1 MTYIKV
7 GTACLNQTPLDWEGN
22 RQRIMAALEAAR
34 AAGVDLLCLPEL
46 CITGYGC
53 EDLFHSPEVCERAID
68 TLYQIASDSPINPVF
83 CVGLP
88 IIHNGALYNTVAV
101 IQHNRVL
108 GFVAKQ
114 HLAGDGIHY
123 EPRWFKPWPEGVV
136 KTLGNRHKPIG
147 DLQFDFKGVKVGF
160 EICEDAW
167 VANRPGATLA
177 RKGVDIIMNPSASHF
192 AIGKN
197 TTRRRFVAEGAR
209 AFRVTYLYANLVG
222 NEAGRAIYDGDCL
235 IAGGSNGDILSE
247 GPRFS
252 FKDMELTTAVVDLSS
267 TRVPRIGSASFT
279 PDLSTTFIEGS
290 HFEGTVEPLTRN
302 ADLKYWDDYE
312 EFQEAEALGLWD
324 YARKSHSKGYVISLS
339 GGADSA
345 ACAYLVDY
353 ALQRAVATHGTD
365 AVERM
370 VGTNNLY
377 DFLTCVYQSTE
388 NSSDTT
394 FAAAETLSE
403 NIGCKFRELDVED
416 IVQAYVKGISKSLGL
431 SLTWGSNDI
440 ALQNIQARVRAP
452 SAWLIANLEGKLLI
466 TTSNRSEAAVGY
478 CTMDGD
484 TAGSIAPI
492 AGVAKAFLL
501 GWLRSEPVQKSY
513 TSAALITAQKPTAEL
528 RPGSTQTDEDDLM
541 PYDVLNAVETEAIEN
556 KRGPLVVYRRICELF
571 PEAGPE
577 KVLIWVEKFFHL
589 WFRNQWKR
597 EKYSLSFQ
605 IDSRSLDPRTWC
617 RAPILSAGYHEELSE
632 LRAFVEREEL

>member
-1 MTYIKV
+1 MTRLKV
-7 GTACLNQTPLDWEGN
+7 GAACLNQTPLDWEGN
-22 RQRIMAALEAAR
+22 KQRILEALETAR
-34 AAGVDLLCLPEL
+34 ANRVDLLCLPEL

-53 EDLFHSPEVCERAID
+53 EDFFHSPETCERAMDI
-68 TLYQIASDSPINPVF
+68 LYQIALASPINLVF

-88 IIHNGALYNTVAV
+88 VIYNGALYNAVAV

-108 GFVAKQ
+108 GFVTKQ

-136 KTLGNRHKPIG
+136 KTLNNKHKPIG
-147 DLQFDFKGVKVGF
+147 DLQFDFMGIKVGF

-197 TTRRRFVAEGAR
+197 TTRRRFVAEGSR
-209 AFRVTYLYANLVG
+209 VYRVTYIYANLVG
-222 NEAGRAIYDGDCL
+222 NEAGRVIYDGDCL
-235 IAGGSNGDILSE
+235 IAGGSDGDILSE

-279 PDLSTTFIEGS
+279 PDLSATFIEGS
-290 HFEGTVEPLTRN
+290 RFEKTLEPLTEK
-302 ADLKYWDDYE
+302 ADLKCWDDYE
-312 EFQEAEALGLWD
+312 EFQEAEALALWD

-345 ACAYLVDY
+345 ACAYLVVY
-353 ALQRAVATHGTD
+353 ALQKAIITHGKY
-365 AVERM
+365 AVKRM
-370 VGTNNLY
+370 VGTDNHY
-377 DFLTCVYQSTE
+377 DFLTCIYQSTE
-388 NSSDTT
+388 NSSDLT
-394 FAAAETLSE
+394 FDAAKGVAS
-403 NIGCKFRELDVED
+403 NILCKFLSIDVD
-416 IVQAYVKGISKSLGL
+416 HIVQSYTQEISKVLGR
-431 SLTWGSNDI
+431 SLTWENADI
-440 ALQNIQARVRAP
+440 PLQNIQARVRAP
-452 SAWLIANLEGKLLI
+452 SAWLVANLEGKLLI

-492 AGVAKAFLL
+492 AGVPKAFLL
-501 GWLRSEPVQKSY
+501 GWLRSEPVQKYY

-541 PYDVLNAVETEAIEN
+541 PYDILNAIETWAIEG
-556 KRGPLVVYRRICELF
+556 KLGPSEAYDHLMMMFQHLDEDQAYEYICKFYTLF
-571 PEAGPE
+571 S
-577 KVLIWVEKFFHL
+577 
-589 WFRNQWKR
+589 RNQWKR
-597 EKYSLSFQ
+597 ERYALAFHTA
-605 IDSRSLDPRTWC
+605 SRNLDPRSWC
-617 RAPILSAGYHEELSE
+617 RFPVLSSGFELE
-632 LRAFVEREEL
+632 LKELKERISQDR

>member
-22 RQRIMAALEAAR
+22 KQRIMAALAASR

-53 EDLFHSPEVCERAID
+53 EDFFHSPEVCERAMAN
-68 TLYQIASDSPINPVF
+68 LCQIAENSSGNLVF

-88 IIHNGALYNTVAV
+88 VIYGGALYNTVAL
-101 IQHNRVL
+101 IQHKRIL

-123 EPRWFKPWPEGVV
+123 EPRWFKPWPEGVT
-136 KTLGNRHKPIG
+136 KTLDNKPIG
-147 DLQFDFKGVKVGF
+147 DLQFDFMGIKVGF

-279 PDLSTTFIEGS
+279 PDLSTTFIECS
-290 HFEGTVEPLTRN
+290 YFEGTVEPLTKN
-302 ADLKYWDDYE
+302 ADLKSWDDYE

-353 ALQRAVATHGTD
+353 ALQRAVATHGKD

-370 VGTNNLY
+370 IGTDNLC

-416 IVQAYVKGISKSLGL
+416 IVQAYVEGVSKSLGL
-431 SLTWGSNDI
+431 SLTWESNDI

-528 RPGSTQTDEDDLM
+528 RPGSIQTDEDDLM
-541 PYDVLNAVETEAIEN
+541 PYGILNAIETWAIEG
-556 KRGPLVVYRRICELF
+556 KLGPS
-571 PEAGPE
+571 EAYDRLMMSQPLDE
-577 KVLIWVEKFFHL
+577 DQAYEYIRKFYTL
-589 WFRNQWKR
+589 WSRNQWKR
-597 EKYSLSFQ
+597 ERYALAFH
-605 IDSRSLDPRTWC
+605 IASRNLDPRSWC
-617 RAPILSAGYHEELSE
+617 RFPVLSSGFELE
-632 LRAFVEREEL
+632 LKELKERIMKDR